1 MEKKLQTMYDNG
13 IEQYTSN
20 IGSGKEL
27 CITFIM
33 YRTINKKNIDNG
45 TEQYTKLT

>member
-1 MEKKLQTMYDNG
+1 MEEKLQTMYDNG

-27 CITFIM
+27 CI
-33 YRTINKKNIDNG
+33 NICNG
-45 TEQYTKLT
+45 IEQYTKRT